1 MSPHGTLRP
10 RAPWPVRML
19 PNGLARSAVRAH
31 PVAFAGTFVA
41 LTMTAMIISACA
53 FLADTGA
60 RARAVPH
67 RYADVPAVVTADQRA
82 HLFTGS
88 GEAREDVGET
98 VPERARIAVGKATA
112 TARAVAGV
120 ARVVPDVTAT
130 VGAHHPAA
138 TLTGHGW
145 GSAAFTGTELTAGA
159 PPRTDRDAVLD
170 ADTAAARGLAPGDTL
185 RLTTAEG
192 DRAFRVTGVARAG
205 REDEGTAAWF
215 SDAGA
220 RALAG
225 HPSRADALAVLTA
238 PGADTEAVAS
248 RLRHALGEGPVV
260 RTGQAKGAAEGA
272 DVAYGKE
279 ALEALGVSFG
289 ALAALTAVFTAS
301 GTVALSL
308 TQRRREFALL
318 RAVGATPRQIRRT
331 VATEALLVA
340 PLAGVLGCLP
350 GAALARWWFGALR
363 ERDAVPKSVHLHLGA
378 TSVAVAVGVTVGTA
392 LLAGHLAARRPAR
405 TRPKEALGDAAR
417 ERFRPGVVRT
427 LLGLGALAGGLAM
440 VRVAGREGG
449 EDAANLALGV
459 VLLLMTAVA
468 LLGQYVAKA
477 CSWLL
482 GLPLRAGSA
491 ASALAAA
498 GAWANARRLASA
510 LTPVVLAMSF
520 GCTLLFLQTSEDW
533 QTDLQQRA
541 GLRADHIVTG
551 SGGDESAGLP
561 RTAAERAARTPGV
574 SAAVGVLRTTVLV
587 EIRSGGTF
595 LQTADAQGVS
605 EHGGRLSAVEDLGV
619 SHGSLD
625 DLRDGTVAID
635 RLVARGARV
644 GLGERIGLRLPDGTE
659 ARPEVVAVHTRGTG
673 LSPIVLDRAT
683 LEGHLAS
690 PYDAE
695 VLVRQE
701 PGADTA
707 RVTKAL
713 SALGEVLDTSA
724 WTRAA
729 DRDRAVNRWGNLTM
743 ALVLGCFAAVAAA
756 NTLVMTVAGRRREM
770 AALRLLGATRG
781 QVLRMVHWE
790 AALITVSALALGTGI
805 ALLTLR
811 PMTEGLFQAPPHVP
825 PALYAAIAA
834 TVTVLTFA
842 STTVP
847 ARAVLPAPAPAA
859 RN

>member
-1 MSPHGTLRP
+1 MSPHGAPRP
-10 RAPWPVRML
+10 RAPWPARLL

-41 LTMTAMIISACA
+41 LTMTAMIVSACA

-67 RYADVPAVVTADQRA
+67 RYANAPVVVTADQRA
-82 HLFTGS
+82 HLFTGH
-88 GEAREDVGET
+88 GEDREDAGET
-98 VPERARIAVGKATA
+98 VPEHARIAVEKATA
-112 TARAVAGV
+112 TARTVPGV
-120 ARVVPDVTAT
+120 ERVVPDVTAT

-138 TLTGHGW
+138 ALTGHGW
-145 GSAAFTGTELTAGA
+145 GSAAFTGTELATGG
-159 PPRTDRDAVLD
+159 PPRTDRDVVLD
-170 ADTAAARGLAPGDTL
+170 ADTAAARDLAPGDTL
-185 RLTTAEG
+185 GLTTADG
-192 DRAFRVTGVARAG
+192 DRTFRVTGVARPATA
-205 REDEGTAAWF
+205 DEGTAAWF
-215 SDAGA
+215 TDAGA

-225 HPSRADALAVLTA
+225 HSGRADALAVLTA
-238 PGADTEAVAS
+238 PGADTEAVAT
-248 RLRHALGEGPVV
+248 RVRRALGEGPVV
-260 RTGQAKGAAEGA
+260 RTGQARGAAEDT

-279 ALEALGVSFG
+279 VLEALGVSFG

-301 GTVALSL
+301 GTIGLSL

-318 RAVGATPRQIRRT
+318 RAVGATPRQIRRA

-340 PLAGVLGCLP
+340 PLAGALGCLP

-363 ERDAVPKSVHLHLGA
+363 ERDAVPESIHLHLGA
-378 TSVAVAVGVTVGTA
+378 APAALAVGVTVGTA
-392 LLAGHLAARRPAR
+392 LLAGYLAARRPAR

-417 ERFRPGVVRT
+417 ERFRPGAVRS

-498 GAWANARRLASA
+498 GTWANARRLASA

-520 GCTLLFLQTSEDW
+520 GCTLLFLQTSEDR
-533 QTDLQQRA
+533 QTVLQQRA

-574 SAAVGVLRTTVLV
+574 AAAVGVLRTTVLV
-587 EIRSGGTF
+587 EIRSDGTF

-605 EHGGRLSAVEDLGV
+605 GRGDRLAAVEDFGL

-625 DLRDGTVAID
+625 GLREGTVAID

-644 GLGERIGLRLPDGTE
+644 GLGDRIGLRLPDGTE
-659 ARPEVVAVHTRGTG
+659 VRPEVVAIHTRGTG
-673 LSPIVLDRAT
+673 LSQVVLDRAT
-683 LEGHLAS
+683 LEGHVTS

-701 PGADTA
+701 RGADSA
-707 RVTKAL
+707 RVAKAL
-713 SALGEVLDTSA
+713 STLGEVLDTSA
-724 WTRAA
+724 WTEAA
-729 DRDRAVNRWGNLTM
+729 DRDRAVNRWGNRTM
-743 ALVLGCFAAVAAA
+743 ALVLGGFAAVAAA
-756 NTLVMTVAGRRREM
+756 NTLVMTVAERRREM

-781 QVLRMVHWE
+781 QVLRMVRWE
-790 AALITVSALALGTGI
+790 AALITVSSLALGTGI

-842 STTVP
+842 ST
-847 ARAVLPAPAPAA
+847 AAPAHVVLSGLSRAD
-859 RN
+859 RH